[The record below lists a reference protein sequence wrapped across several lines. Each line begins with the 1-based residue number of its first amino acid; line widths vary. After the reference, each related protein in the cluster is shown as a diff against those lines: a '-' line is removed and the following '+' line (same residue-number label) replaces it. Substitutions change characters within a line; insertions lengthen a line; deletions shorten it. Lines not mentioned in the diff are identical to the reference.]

1 MRSHICITTFTLL
14 IFAYAKA
21 NLNLTFIGN
30 EEVEQKVEHEK
41 VFLDENEYLEIDLVD
56 YNGLQYTAKTGLGS
70 NNVEQSLLFDTGSSN
85 LWVTSV
91 FCENSGS
98 CDNNYSSLYDPKSSD
113 ASKFRGLLRH
123 KENLL

>member
-14 IFAYAKA
+14 ISAYAKA

-30 EEVEQKVEHEK
+30 EEVEQKVDHEK

-91 FCENSGS
+91 FC
-98 CDNNYSSLYDPKSSD
+98 
-113 ASKFRGLLRH
+113 
-123 KENLL
+123 